1 MNYKISVL
9 LVLSALLV
17 VSCST
22 IAPVPTPTP
31 MATLIPVDAFTL
43 EPISTLSST
52 FTEIPVTDLLALPTG
67 TPVKQWKGIP
77 IMPGALTGDGNDEQY
92 SFTTKSS
99 VAEVQAYY
107 EKELTAL
114 GWELMTQ
121 GVNSTDEV
129 LLIFNN
135 QKPPLIPI
143 TIIRQGDVT
152 FVMIVSSQ

>member
-1 MNYKISVL
+1 MI
-9 LVLSALLV
+9 LVDALTPIPTSIV
-17 VSCST
+17 VS
-22 IAPVPTPTP
+22 
-31 MATLIPVDAFTL
+31 AFT
-43 EPISTLSST
+43 ETPA
-52 FTEIPVTDLLALPTG
+52 PDLLMLPTG
-67 TPVKQWKGIP
+67 TPVKEWKGIP

-114 GWELMTQ
+114 GWKLMTQ

-129 LLIFNN
+129 LLIFDN